1 MSNSIIIRSSSSSSN
16 NNNNN
21 SSSSSSNNNN
31 KSTDHYMVW
40 ATLQK
45 KNILSVSREKCFT
58 SKNNW

>member
-1 MSNSIIIRSSSSSSN
+1 MSNSIIIR
-16 NNNNN
+16 